1 MSDSFAKQKF
11 LEDSFTGDVTPTM
24 STIDILSSLKLLNQT
39 KELINSGGEDDPL
52 AKIAGEEIKYL
63 DAAMHALTKNPLF
76 KDKFGSGFN
85 GAMQLSGLLKAHHSK
100 MVYDKIM
107 DDTITNN
114 GRFNI
119 EQFVQDRNRGNAFQ

>member
-11 LEDSFTGDVTPTM
+11 LEDSFAGDVTPTM

-39 KELINSGGEDDPL
+39 KELIKSDVDAPL
-52 AKIAGEEIKYL
+52 AKIADEEIKYL

-76 KDKFGSGFN
+76 RDKFGSGFS

-107 DDTITNN
+107 DDTITKN

-119 EQFVQDRNRGNAFQ
+119 DDFVAKRNRGNAFQ